1 MTTIYKCDTCG
12 REFKNL
18 KECKMC
24 EASHMTPIDK
34 IKYMILLNNRKMV
47 CDYCDKSYYV
57 YGCEVDCDCKECG
70 YANMY
75 KDFIP
80 TKPLH
85 DKSISGV

>member
-12 REFKNL
+12 QEFKSS
-18 KECKMC
+18 KECKIC
-24 EASHMTPIDK
+24 EASHMTPIDR
-34 IKYMILLNNRKMV
+34 IKYMILLNDRRMV

-57 YGCEVDCDCKECG
+57 YCCEVDCDCKECG

-75 KDFIP
+75 KDFVP